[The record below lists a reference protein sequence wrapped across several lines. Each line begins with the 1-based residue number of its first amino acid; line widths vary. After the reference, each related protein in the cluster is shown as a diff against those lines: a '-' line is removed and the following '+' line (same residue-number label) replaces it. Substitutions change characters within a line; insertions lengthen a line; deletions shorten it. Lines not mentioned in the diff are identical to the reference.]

1 MSESGLI
8 STDLV
13 RRVTSDALA
22 LYCGDGRRYSR
33 DLLASATG
41 QDVRTV
47 KAHVL
52 GECAPSSPAL
62 LTYCRILPG
71 AFARHI
77 LAMAGI
83 TGLRKDDYV
92 IAPGSALA
100 EMAEGVAVL
109 AEALADGRIDHT
121 ERPRLLRELR
131 EAVAAQESLIAQLES
146 ADAALR
152 TGRAK

>member
-8 STDLV
+8 SADLL

-22 LYCGDGRRYSR
+22 LYCGEGRRYSR

-52 GECAPSSPAL
+52 GECAPSAPAL
-62 LTYCRILPG
+62 LSYCRVLPS
-71 AFARHI
+71 AFAQQI
-77 LAMAGI
+77 LALAGV
-83 TGLRKDDYV
+83 TGLRKDDCV
-92 IAPGSALA
+92 VSPGSALA

-152 TGRAK
+152 TGRVK